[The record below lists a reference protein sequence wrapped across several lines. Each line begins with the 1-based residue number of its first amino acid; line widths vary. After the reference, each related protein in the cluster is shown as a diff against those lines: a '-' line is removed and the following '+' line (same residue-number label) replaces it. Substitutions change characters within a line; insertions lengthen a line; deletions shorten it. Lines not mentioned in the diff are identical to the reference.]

1 MLLKK
6 VRIRTHE
13 RGLWFRHGEFRAV
26 LGPGVHYF
34 AGGLLAGR
42 RDRVTVTSTLGTRF
56 EHPLLDTM
64 LAHPPVRDALHVVD
78 LTDVERALVW
88 KDERLAYV
96 LGPGRHALWKAPY
109 RLYVETFR
117 VNDSA
122 WRFEH
127 PRLAVVLGHPDAPR
141 GLDGVRVNAGE
152 QALLFRDGVLVDRL
166 AEGLHVYWKGTGDVT
181 WRAVD
186 LREHCVEL
194 ADQEAMT
201 ADRVTLRVGLV
212 VTWQVTDPAR
222 AVVAVCDHPAALRRA
237 AQLALRAAVA
247 NRPLEALLADRQS
260 VAGDV
265 FAGLSNRAAEFGVT
279 PCNVGVRDVALPPRI
294 RTLLNRTAA
303 ARKEREL
310 LREGELVHAA
320 AV

>member
-6 VRIRTHE
+6 VRVRTHE

-42 RDRVTVTSTLGTRF
+42 RDRVTVTSTLATRF

-64 LAHPPVRDALHVVD
+64 LAQPAVRDALHLVD

-96 LGPGRHALWKAPY
+96 LGPGRHALWKEPY

-117 VNDSA
+117 VNDAA

-127 PRLAVVLGHPDAPR
+127 PRLAVVLAHPDAPR
-141 GLDGVRVNAGE
+141 WLDGVRVNAGE

-186 LREHCVEL
+186 LREQCTALVE
-194 ADQEAMT
+194 QEAMT

-212 VTWQVTDPAR
+212 LTWQVTDPAR
-222 AVVAVCDHPAALRRA
+222 AVVAVCDHATALRRA

-247 NRPLEALLADRQS
+247 SRPLDALLAERQS
-260 VAGDV
+260 VACDV
-265 FAGLSNRAAEFGVT
+265 FVGLSNRAAEFAEA
-279 PCNVGVRDVALPPRI
+279 PRDVGDRDVALPPRI
-294 RTLLNRTAA
+294 KTLLNRAAA

-310 LREGELVHAA
+310 LREGELLHAA